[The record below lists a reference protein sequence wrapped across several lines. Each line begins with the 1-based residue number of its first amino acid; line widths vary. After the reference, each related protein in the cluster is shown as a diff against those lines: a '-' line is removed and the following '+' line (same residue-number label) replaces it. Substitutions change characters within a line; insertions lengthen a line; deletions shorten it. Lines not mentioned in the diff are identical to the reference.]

1 MAEPSI
7 FTAREQAFLRELVRS
22 RVDFMIVGL
31 AAAALQG
38 APAVTQDID
47 LWFRD
52 LQDPGIR
59 KALQAVG
66 GSYVPSIGLH
76 PPILAGSAVALF
88 DVVLHMHG
96 LESFDKELKHAI
108 EVPVGGV
115 AVKVLAIERI
125 IASKEAAN
133 RDKDRLVLPVLR
145 DAAAAIRE
153 EKQRR
158 RTPGKR
164 RRK

>member
-1 MAEPSI
+1 MAEGLP
-7 FTAREQAFLRELVRS
+7 FTDREAAFLAALTNTGVE
-22 RVDFMIVGL
+22 FMIVGL
-31 AAAALQG
+31 SAALLQG

-47 LWFRD
+47 LWFKD

-59 KALQAVG
+59 KALKAVG
-66 GSYVPSIGLH
+66 GSYVPSIGLN

-96 LESFDKELKHAI
+96 LESFDEELHHTV
-108 EVPVGGV
+108 EVRLGGV
-115 AVKVLAIERI
+115 AVKVLAIDRI

-145 DAAAAIRE
+145 DAAAAIRR

-158 RTPGKR
+158 RTTGKR
-164 RRK
+164 SRK